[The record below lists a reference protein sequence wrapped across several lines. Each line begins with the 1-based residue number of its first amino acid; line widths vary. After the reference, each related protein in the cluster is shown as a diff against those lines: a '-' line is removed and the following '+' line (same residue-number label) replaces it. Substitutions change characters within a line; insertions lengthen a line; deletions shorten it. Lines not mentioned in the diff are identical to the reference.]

1 LLTKNKNSF
10 LLYSLLL
17 LGCLLLINLIGR
29 NWYKRFDLTDNK
41 VYSLSSSSENVI
53 AKIDDLLTMKVYF
66 SDDLPNELGNTR
78 RFLQDLLEEYAAF
91 SKDNIRFYFTVP
103 ESSDDLENEA
113 RKDGIQPVQMQV
125 VENDK
130 LEIKRVYLGM
140 ALLYEDKKE
149 TIPVIQTTTGL
160 EYLITTKIK
169 TLVDKDKKTVGL
181 ANLDS
186 DAEIK
191 TQNLTAQLRQ
201 HYNVRNVDVI
211 TPVNDEIDVLLIN
224 GVTDT
229 LDSLI
234 SENLD
239 TFLGSGRGVL
249 FAQSGVATDMQI
261 QRASIIESD
270 VFDFLQSYGLIL
282 KNNLVL
288 DRSCGRVQVQQQM
301 GFIRMN
307 VPMEYPFLPIIRTF
321 NEDELIVNGLEQIHL
336 FFPSEIQI
344 DTVFSDKI
352 AGVVNLFSSSNR
364 SGVMTG
370 RFSLNP
376 DPKTNPLLRNLDQSG
391 KILCAA
397 SKLVSGG
404 ELILISDSRFLADD
418 GGMSI
423 PENLIFLMNTVD
435 YLSGDKELISLRSRE
450 ITNRPLDELE
460 DNSRRRWKW
469 ANILLP
475 SLIIVG
481 FGFMRIKQGKNRAD
495 VLRQIYE

>member
-1 LLTKNKNSF
+1 
-10 LLYSLLL
+10 
-17 LGCLLLINLIGR
+17 
-29 NWYKRFDLTDNK
+29 
-41 VYSLSSSSENVI
+41 
-53 AKIDDLLTMKVYF
+53 
-66 SDDLPNELGNTR
+66 
-78 RFLQDLLEEYAAF
+78 
-91 SKDNIRFYFTVP
+91 
-103 ESSDDLENEA
+103 
-113 RKDGIQPVQMQV
+113 
-125 VENDK
+125 
-130 LEIKRVYLGM
+130 
-140 ALLYEDKKE
+140 
-149 TIPVIQTTTGL
+149 
-160 EYLITTKIK
+160 
-169 TLVDKDKKTVGL
+169 
-181 ANLDS
+181 
-186 DAEIK
+186 
-191 TQNLTAQLRQ
+191 
-201 HYNVRNVDVI
+201 
-211 TPVNDEIDVLLIN
+211 
-224 GVTDT
+224 
-229 LDSLI
+229 
-234 SENLD
+234 
-239 TFLGSGRGVL
+239 
-249 FAQSGVATDMQI
+249 
-261 QRASIIESD
+261 
-270 VFDFLQSYGLIL
+270 
-282 KNNLVL
+282 
-288 DRSCGRVQVQQQM
+288 M

-321 NEDELIVNGLEQIHL
+321 NEDELVVNGLEQIHL

-435 YLSGDKELISLRSRE
+435 YLSGDKELISLRLRE